1 MPMTHPCYCN
11 SGQSYADCCG
21 PLLEAKDTAIT
32 PEALMRSRYSAFCC
46 GNVEYLLQTHLADNT
61 SAAEASHIRATMANT
76 QWLGL
81 NVLHAETS
89 GDKGM
94 VEFIAYY
101 RDQSG
106 LGQLHERSDFLKKEN
121 RWFYSGGTHLPTIK
135 PQRNAACWC
144 GSGKKFK
151 KCCGA

>member
-1 MPMTHPCYCN
+1 MTTTCYCN
-11 SGQSYADCCG
+11 SGQFYANCCG
-21 PLLEAKDTAIT
+21 PLLAGIKAAAT

-46 GNVEYLLQTHLADNT
+46 GNVEYLLQTHLTDT
-61 SAAEASHIRATMANT
+61 PSAGDASQIRTTMANT
-76 QWLGL
+76 KWLKL
-81 NVLHAETS
+81 EVLRAEMS
-89 GDKGM
+89 GDEGL

-106 LGQLHERSDFLKKEN
+106 LGQLHERSEFLKKEN
-121 RWFYSGGTHLPTIK
+121 RWFYTRGIHLPTSK

-151 KCCGA
+151 KCCGT